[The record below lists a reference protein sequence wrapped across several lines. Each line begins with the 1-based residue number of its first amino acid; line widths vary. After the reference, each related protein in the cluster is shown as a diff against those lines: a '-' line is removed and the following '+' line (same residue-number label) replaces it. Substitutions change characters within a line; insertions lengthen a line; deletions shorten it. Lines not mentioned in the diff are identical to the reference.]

1 MGGRLRIAAIAAV
14 VFAIGGGVASAQW
27 GAGGVVA
34 SQALMQAQ

>member
-1 MGGRLRIAAIAAV
+1 MGGRLKIAAIAAV
-14 VFAIGGGVASAQW
+14 VFAIGGVASAQW